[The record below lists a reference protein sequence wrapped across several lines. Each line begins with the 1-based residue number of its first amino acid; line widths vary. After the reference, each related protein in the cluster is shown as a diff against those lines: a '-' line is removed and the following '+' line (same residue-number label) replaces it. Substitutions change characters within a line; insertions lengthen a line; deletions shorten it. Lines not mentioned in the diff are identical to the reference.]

1 MSRLRTLFTALV
13 LALVLAA
20 AVPVPSEAAGAR
32 REDPSARLSLLDFV
46 PQWIVSLFEK
56 TGWGI
61 DPNGSGGTA
70 TTNGD
75 GGDTGWHIDPN
86 G

>member
-1 MSRLRTLFTALV
+1 MSRTLRTLFTALV
-13 LALVLAA
+13 LALV
-20 AVPVPSEAAGAR
+20 
-32 REDPSARLSLLDFV
+32 
-46 PQWIVSLFEK
+46 
-56 TGWGI
+56 GWPI
-61 DPNGSGGTA
+61 DSDGSGGPA

>member
-1 MSRLRTLFTALV
+1 MSRGHLRTLFTALV
-13 LALVLAA
+13 LALALTA
-20 AVPVPSEAAGAR
+20 AVPSLSEAAGSR
-32 REDPSARLSLLDFV
+32 RSDPGPSLTDFV

-56 TGWGI
+56 IGLHL

-70 TTNGD
+70 TTSGD
-75 GGDTGWHIDPN
+75 GDTGWHIDPN